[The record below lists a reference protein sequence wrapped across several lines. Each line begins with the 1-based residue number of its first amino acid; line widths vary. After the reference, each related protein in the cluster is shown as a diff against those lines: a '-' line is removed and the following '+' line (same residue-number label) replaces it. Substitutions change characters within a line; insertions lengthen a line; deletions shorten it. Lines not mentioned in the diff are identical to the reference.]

1 MSEFQS
7 LRRTVAAANAG
18 NATLAKMHLQKAAEE
33 APDDAGVWLWMAW
46 FADSPLNAT
55 HCLELAL
62 HDQRYGELAQ
72 AGLNWARAMAAF
84 KVAEVNEVATFA
96 VTPTV
101 AAASAVVASQPAVEV
116 EQELAANVAEVVA
129 EIASTVAPTVPAVAD
144 ELGEPSEMP
153 AVVAESVEVPAATE
167 SGSSGAWDTVA
178 PQSGEPDVP
187 VVENASPSTPPVV
200 ASTEWFSASRAF
212 PSGSTRASLWGG
224 LGSSIELGTPAVA
237 DAAVTSPAPV
247 VEQST
252 LKSDWDHSWQT
263 GPRVEAPPTTLP
275 ESTSV
280 AATPADETTLTAPVS
295 VSEPVSVATSS
306 ASPTSSASVSSAD
319 PQPTIW
325 RAAKTDWFGAEAVS
339 RPEPVMPVATTRLAD
354 SIFAPRSAVS
364 TEHVVAPAEHP
375 MPLRVAEPATAAE
388 YDGGVSDVDDD
399 GGHGEFLEDQLAD
412 GTADEL
418 NELDNVV
425 EAVDAEIVA
434 TTTTHTVQPAHNS
447 FSTKAGK
454 TVLVVDD
461 SPTVRKLV
469 AMTLEKRGF
478 TVVSAFDGVA
488 AIKEIATHNPDLI
501 LMDVTM
507 PRLDG
512 YQLCKLVKKHEAT
525 RHIPVIML
533 SGKDGM
539 FDRLRGRLVGCSG
552 YISKPFVPE
561 ALVETVEEQL
571 RVMSS

>member
-1 MSEFQS
+1 
-7 LRRTVAAANAG
+7 
-18 NATLAKMHLQKAAEE
+18 MHLQKAAEE
-33 APDDAGVWLWMAW
+33 APEDAGVWLWMAW
-46 FADSPLNAT
+46 FADSPLNAI

-62 HDQRYGELAQ
+62 DDQRYHELAQ

-84 KVAEVNEVATFA
+84 KVAECNDVATGA
-96 VTPTV
+96 AMSVEGASLTV
-101 AAASAVVASQPAVEV
+101 PASQFVVDVEH
-116 EQELAANVAEVVA
+116 ELAAHVADVAA
-129 EIASTVAPTVPAVAD
+129 EIASTVAPTEAVFAAELDGSSEVP
-144 ELGEPSEMP
+144 
-153 AVVAESVEVPAATE
+153 VVAEESVDVPAASDATAP
-167 SGSSGAWDTVA
+167 GDWDTVA
-178 PQSGEPDVP
+178 LKSGAATVLVAEHTPSQP
-187 VVENASPSTPPVV
+187 VA
-200 ASTEWFSASRAF
+200 AAAEWFSASRAF

-224 LGSSIELGTPAVA
+224 LAASVEAGTPPVA
-237 DAAVTSPAPV
+237 EVAKTSPTPV
-247 VEQST
+247 VEQPPVD
-252 LKSDWDHSWQT
+252 SDWDQPWQT
-263 GPRVEAPPTTLP
+263 ASRVDLSPPTEPASQSGDSFEPVTAITEPTAVVVAPADVATPTAPLSEP
-275 ESTSV
+275 ESVSATMSV
-280 AATPADETTLTAPVS
+280 AS
-295 VSEPVSVATSS
+295 Q
-306 ASPTSSASVSSAD
+306 PTSPASVISAE

-339 RPEPVMPVATTRLAD
+339 RPEPVISVASARLAD
-354 SIFAPRSAVS
+354 SIFAPPPVSS
-364 TEHVVAPAEHP
+364 TEPQVVPVQPLGP
-375 MPLRVAEPATAAE
+375 MRVVEPTITTDFA
-388 YDGGVSDVDDD
+388 GRIPDVDEH
-399 GGHGEFLEDQLAD
+399 GGHGDFLEDQLAD
-412 GTADEL
+412 SAADEL
-418 NELDNVV
+418 DELVDVV
-425 EAVDAEIVA
+425 ESVA
-434 TTTTHTVQPAHNS
+434 TETDATARTDEVPYTNTA
-447 FSTKAGK
+447 FRTKAGK

-561 ALVETVEEQL
+561 ALVEAVEEQL
-571 RVMSS
+571 RVMTG